1 MDADA
6 PPADTA
12 LPLLADIAEIRFP
25 HALYSALVHHGRR
38 KLAGDWRRGEEQAP
52 KAYGL
57 LGGRIGGHIG
67 GHMGGR
73 IDNRRVVVTH
83 VIPLRANL
91 RDRPDLKV
99 DVDRLMDEVAIPSET
114 PNARRG
120 WVADPL
126 EVLAAER
133 CCEAAGST
141 LFGAYHM
148 HRVAWPSDPLRDSCT
163 AIDRCLAQDSG
174 LWALIL
180 SLVEPD
186 RPRLRAFFEADNAA
200 EAAICIDGGA
210 RPC

>member
-1 MDADA
+1 MPGEETVRETGAVS
-6 PPADTA
+6 
-12 LPLLADIAEIRFP
+12 LADIAEIRFP
-25 HALYSALVHHGRR
+25 HAMYSALVGHGGR
-38 KLAGDWRRGEEQAP
+38 KLAGQWQRGEEQAP

-57 LGGRIGGHIG
+57 VGGRIGE
-67 GHMGGR
+67 
-73 IDNRRVVVTH
+73 RRVVVTH
-83 VIPLRANL
+83 VIPLRNNL

-99 DVDRLMDEVAIPSET
+99 DVDRLMDEVAIPSVT

-133 CCEAAGST
+133 SCEAAGSS

-148 HRVAWPSDPLRDSCT
+148 HRVSWPSDPLRDSCT

-180 SLVEPD
+180 SLVEPA
-186 RPRLRAFFEADNAA
+186 RPRLRAFFEGDNAA
-200 EAAICIDGGA
+200 EAAIHIDRGA

>member
-1 MDADA
+1 MRETGAVS
-6 PPADTA
+6 
-12 LPLLADIAEIRFP
+12 LADIAEIRFP
-25 HALYSALVHHGRR
+25 PALYAALVDHGRR
-38 KLAGDWRRGEEQAP
+38 KLTGQWQRGEEQAP

-57 LGGRIGGHIG
+57 VGGRV
-67 GHMGGR
+67 
-73 IDNRRVVVTH
+73 DDDRVVVTH
-83 VIPLRANL
+83 VIPLRTNL
-91 RDRPDLKV
+91 RDRPDLKA

-126 EVLAAER
+126 EVLGAER
-133 CCEAAGST
+133 ACEAGGST

-148 HRVAWPSDPLRDSCT
+148 HRVAWPQDPLRDSCT

-186 RPRLRAFFEADNAA
+186 RPRLRAFFEGDNAA
-200 EAAICIDGGA
+200 EAAIRVDRGA
-210 RPC
+210 GPC